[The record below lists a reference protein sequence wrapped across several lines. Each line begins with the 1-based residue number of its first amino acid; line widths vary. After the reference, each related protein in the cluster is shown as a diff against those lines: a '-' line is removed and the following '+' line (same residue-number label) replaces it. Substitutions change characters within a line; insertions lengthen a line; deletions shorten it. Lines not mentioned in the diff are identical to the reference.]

1 MFSSYLEE
9 FIDLRE
15 STPYKKLEEEEEIE
29 KEDQVQDDKQPCLH
43 LLELECKIRRIEDVT
58 PIPTDGTRKH
68 GGRRGR
74 RL

>member
-15 STPYKKLEEEEEIE
+15 KEEEEIE